1 MGKTYLATRDEV
13 EAVSSE
19 VTTINTQINT
29 PTTGL
34 DARVQA
40 TEAYGARITQAESDI
55 DTLEAQVNDP
65 STGILKQ
72 LVDFDTELNEATP
85 GVKAR
90 ITDLEQ
96 GGTSTTKFRT
106 HSPSGA
112 YEDGEVVQLN
122 GVLYKAGSAI
132 DGSETPVPFVQS
144 PTPTANAWT
153 PFTAG
158 IGSSLQIA
166 ASDSSGKLVPL
177 GVSVAEGETIASGTT
192 VGTTGLSDN
201 DGFIHHDTSIATGSK
216 MRKTRIS
223 KIWDYVSSKLSGA
236 ISGYLTSNATANSV
250 IVSNGSGKLSVSGVT
265 TTELNMLDG
274 NTSATA
280 TALEDADRAVVNDA
294 GTMRQVAMSDF
305 YTYINGKLPTV
316 SATGHTTGGYMSTT
330 SSSYQN
336 VTSSNDGKI
345 LVDIAYKSGSPSGR
359 VRTSSGT
366 TTAAYWSRLGD
377 SAGSG
382 TINIGTSGQTFSSE
396 QYSLLIWHSSKIYKV
411 DFVIWKSGSAAHCMA
426 SISQT

>member
-1 MGKTYLATRDEV
+1 MGKKYLATRDEV
-13 EAVSSE
+13 EAVSSD

-29 PTTGL
+29 PATGL

-40 TEAYGARITQAESDI
+40 TEAYGDRITQAESDI
-55 DTLEAQVNDP
+55 DDLELQVNDP
-65 STGILKQ
+65 TTGILKQ
-72 LVDFDTELNEATP
+72 LVDVDTELNEATT

-106 HSPSGA
+106 HSPSGV
-112 YEDGEVVQLN
+112 YEDGEVVQRD
-122 GVLYKAGSAI
+122 GVLYKSGSAI
-132 DGSETPVPFVQS
+132 DGSVTPVPFVNGTGANQWS
-144 PTPTANAWT
+144 P
-153 PFTAG
+153 F
-158 IGSSLQIA
+158 SSVISNPLQLT

-177 GVSVAEGETIASGTT
+177 GVTVAEGQTIASGTA
-192 VGTTGLSDN
+192 VGTETLADD
-201 DGFIHHDTSIATGSK
+201 DGFIHHDTSLATGNK

-223 KIWDYVSSKLSGA
+223 KIWDYVSGKLSGA
-236 ISGYLTSNATANSV
+236 ASSYLTSNATANRV

-265 TTELNMLDG
+265 AAELNILDGDTPAIATELVDG
-274 NTSATA
+274 
-280 TALEDADRAVVNDA
+280 DKVVVNDD
-294 GTMRQVAMSDF
+294 GVMKQVVMSRVSA
-305 YTYINGKLPTV
+305 YVNSKLPAV
-316 SATGHTTGGYMSTT
+316 SATGHVTGRYMSTT

-336 VTSSNDGKI
+336 VTSSKDGKI
-345 LVDIAYKSGSPSGR
+345 LVDIAYLSGGTPSGR

-382 TINIGTSGQTFSSE
+382 TVNIGTSGQTFSSE

-426 SISQT
+426 SIIQN